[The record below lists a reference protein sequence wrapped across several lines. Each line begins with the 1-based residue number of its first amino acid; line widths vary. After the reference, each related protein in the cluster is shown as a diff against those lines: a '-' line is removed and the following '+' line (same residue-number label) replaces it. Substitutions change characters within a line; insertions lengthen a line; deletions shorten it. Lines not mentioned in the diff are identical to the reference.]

1 MIGFL
6 LFAILIVAGYYGFF
20 SVPSPTTLAVA
31 EQISQPKA
39 VPAQEPEVI
48 VEEKVD
54 EKNVLE
60 QVSENALASNSLW
73 VYNTEDGSIVD
84 MLQVGVSPVSVQL
97 SPNGWWAFVLNA
109 GSKSVSVIDV
119 QSSSIVHTIS
129 LGGEPRTM
137 RLSPSGELL
146 AVVTFSNAVLLFD
159 TKNFVQVGSMQV
171 GKKPS
176 DVIFSP
182 EGKYVFVTS
191 EKNNMFEKVNP
202 YLGHSISLAEVG
214 KSPVAIALTS
224 KDRAFIVNSAS
235 ETVSVID
242 VIDMSRAKKYDIPA
256 GSKPV
261 DIILDSKEQFAYV
274 ANKDSNSVTV
284 FDSKTFK
291 SIYEIAVGKSPVAL
305 AYNSHLDSD
314 IVYVAN
320 DGSDEISVID
330 VQKKEVVSHWKSGVR
345 PSSLAVSKDGKF
357 LFATMRGKNVLS

>member
-1 MIGFL
+1 MKRFMIGFL

-146 AVVTFSNAVLLFD
+146 AVVTFSNA
-159 TKNFVQVGSMQV
+159 
-171 GKKPS
+171 
-176 DVIFSP
+176 
-182 EGKYVFVTS
+182 
-191 EKNNMFEKVNP
+191 
-202 YLGHSISLAEVG
+202 
-214 KSPVAIALTS
+214 
-224 KDRAFIVNSAS
+224 
-235 ETVSVID
+235 
-242 VIDMSRAKKYDIPA
+242 
-256 GSKPV
+256 
-261 DIILDSKEQFAYV
+261 
-274 ANKDSNSVTV
+274 
-284 FDSKTFK
+284 
-291 SIYEIAVGKSPVAL
+291 
-305 AYNSHLDSD
+305 
-314 IVYVAN
+314 
-320 DGSDEISVID
+320 
-330 VQKKEVVSHWKSGVR
+330 
-345 PSSLAVSKDGKF
+345 
-357 LFATMRGKNVLS
+357 